1 MQALSVLLEDE
12 SLAPEQRTVMLKDAI
27 DKLLTRHPQLWE
39 DPLYQVL
46 IEQLGCS
53 AQPIAPQ
60 P

>member
-1 MQALSVLLEDE
+1 VLLEDE
-12 SLAPEQRTVMLKDAI
+12 SLTPEQRTAMLKDAM

-39 DPLYQVL
+39 DPMYQVF

-53 AQPIAPQ
+53 AQPMAPQ